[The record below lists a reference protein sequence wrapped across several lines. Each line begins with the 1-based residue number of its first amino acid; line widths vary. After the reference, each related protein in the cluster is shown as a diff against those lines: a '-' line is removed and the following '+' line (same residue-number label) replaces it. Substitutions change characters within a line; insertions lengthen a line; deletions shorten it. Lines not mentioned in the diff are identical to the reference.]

1 MRRTTLLIAIAA
13 ISTACLGSDFAD
25 SVEGSWQLT
34 SGTVEGDDI
43 PILET
48 HPITITFDGDQVG
61 GTAACNGYGGSY
73 QLSGSKISFGDLAM
87 TEMACSP
94 QEAMVAESL
103 YARALGLVTTVSVDG
118 GLVLEGPDT
127 RLVFEALQPVPDAEM
142 TNTVWVLDGLISG
155 DAVSS
160 VSGDRATLEFF
171 TDGSVL
177 GGTGCRLLSGHYR
190 VSGADLVITDLE
202 AQGADCDP
210 DLAGQDNHVVSVL
223 EGTIRVNIEG
233 NRLTLTASGGEGL
246 SYLAEG

>member
-13 ISTACLGSDFAD
+13 IATACLGSDFGD

-34 SGTVEGDDI
+34 SGTVEGEDI

-48 HPITITFDGDQVG
+48 HPVTITFDGDNVG

-73 QLSGSKISFGDLAM
+73 ELSGSNISFGDLAM
-87 TEMACSP
+87 TEMACLP

-103 YARALGLVTTVSVDG
+103 YARALSLVTTVSVDG
-118 GLVLEGPDT
+118 DLILEGPDT
-127 RLVFEALQPVPDAEM
+127 RLVFEALEPVSDAEL

-155 DAVSS
+155 DAISS
-160 VSGDRATLEFF
+160 VSGERATIEFF

-177 GGTGCRLLSGHYR
+177 GSTGCRLLTGQYR

-202 AQGADCDP
+202 AQGACDP
-210 DLAGQDNHVVSVL
+210 DLTGQDNHVVSVL
-223 EGTIRVNIEG
+223 EGTIRVDIEG

-246 SYLAEG
+246 SYLAEE